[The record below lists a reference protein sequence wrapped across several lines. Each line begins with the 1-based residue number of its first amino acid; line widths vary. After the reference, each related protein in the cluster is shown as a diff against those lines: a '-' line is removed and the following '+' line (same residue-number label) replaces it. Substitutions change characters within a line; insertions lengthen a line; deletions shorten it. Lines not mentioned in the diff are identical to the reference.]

1 MQFPQAYCGR
11 DNRRHFGPRYKPKQ
25 GGNTLKNLPESK
37 DLDPSLQNRPLAVK
51 PERRAQARVESVL
64 SRIEDATYAVLR
76 KHEKSA

>member
-1 MQFPQAYCGR
+1 M
-11 DNRRHFGPRYKPKQ
+11 
-25 GGNTLKNLPESK
+25 KNLPESK
-37 DLDPSLQNRPLAVK
+37 DLDPALQNRPLAVK